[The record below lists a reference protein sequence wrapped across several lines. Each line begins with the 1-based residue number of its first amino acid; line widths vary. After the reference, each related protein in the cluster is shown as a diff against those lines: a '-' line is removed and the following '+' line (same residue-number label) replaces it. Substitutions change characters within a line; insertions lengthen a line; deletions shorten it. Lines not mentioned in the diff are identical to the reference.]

1 MKTLSASELMKA
13 LKQRR
18 EVAHDND
25 APEFTSA
32 TAEERLEPSE
42 MPSGQDNSIL
52 EKEGK
57 WQER

>member
-1 MKTLSASELMKA
+1 MKTLSASEIMKA

-25 APEFTSA
+25 APDFTSA

-42 MPSGQDNSIL
+42 MPKGQSNPITG
-52 EKEGK
+52 KEGK

>member
-18 EVAHDND
+18 EVAHNND
-25 APEFTSA
+25 APDFTSA

-42 MPSGQDNSIL
+42 MPKGQSN
-52 EKEGK
+52 
-57 WQER
+57 

>member
-18 EVAHDND
+18 EVAHDDD
-25 APEFTSA
+25 APDFTSA
-32 TAEERLEPSE
+32 TAEEGLKPSV

-57 WQER
+57 